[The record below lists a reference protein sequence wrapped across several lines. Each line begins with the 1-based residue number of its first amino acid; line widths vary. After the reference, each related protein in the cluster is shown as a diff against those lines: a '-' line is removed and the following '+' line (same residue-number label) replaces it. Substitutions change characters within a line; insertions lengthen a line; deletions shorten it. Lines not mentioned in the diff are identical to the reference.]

1 MDLGLRDKCAIVCA
15 ASKGLGCAAATS
27 LAREGARVAICGRT
41 PEPLEAAAAE
51 IRAATGADIVPIV
64 ADVSRAADV
73 DRLVAETVR
82 GLGAIDILVT
92 NTGGPKSALFET
104 LSDDDW
110 SAAIASL
117 LMSVVRLT
125 RGVIP
130 HMRTRGGGRL
140 IFVTSVSVKQPI
152 EALALSNA
160 LRGGITGLAK
170 TLAIELA
177 ADNILVNCVAP
188 GYTRTDR
195 VVELAAAAAHRENTT
210 VTAVQNRTE
219 QMIPLKRLAT
229 VEEFGDVVAFL
240 ASGRASYVTGT
251 TLQIDGGYV
260 KSLL

>member
-15 ASKGLGCAAATS
+15 ASKGLGRAAAAS

-73 DRLVAETVR
+73 ERLVAETAR
-82 GLGAIDILVT
+82 ALGAIDILVT
-92 NTGGPKSALFET
+92 NTGGPRSALFET
-104 LSDDDW
+104 LGDDDW
-110 SAAIASL
+110 SAAIDSL
-117 LMSVVRLT
+117 LMSVVRLA

-130 HMRTRGGGRL
+130 HMRARGGGRL

-195 VVELAAAAAHRENTT
+195 VIELAAAAAHRENTT
-210 VTAVQNRTE
+210 VTAVQKRTE
-219 QMIPLKRLAT
+219 QTIPLRRLAT

>member
-1 MDLGLRDKCAIVCA
+1 VDLALRDKCAIVCA
-15 ASKGLGCAAATS
+15 ASKGLGRAAATS
-27 LAREGARVAICGRT
+27 LAHEGARVVICSRT
-41 PEPLEAAAAE
+41 AEPLRAAAAE
-51 IRAATGADIVPIV
+51 IRAATGGEIVPV
-64 ADVSRAADV
+64 AADVSRTADV

-82 GLGAIDILVT
+82 AFGGVDILVT
-92 NTGGPKSALFET
+92 NTGGPKSLSFEALTDE
-104 LSDDDW
+104 DW
-110 SAAIASL
+110 SAAIDSL
-117 LMSVVRLT
+117 LMSVVRLA

-130 HMRTRGGGRL
+130 HMRARGGGRM

-170 TLAIELA
+170 TLALELA

-210 VTAVQNRTE
+210 VTAVQKRTE
-219 QMIPLKRLAT
+219 QLIPLKRLAT

-240 ASGRASYVTGT
+240 ASGKASYVTGT
-251 TLQIDGGYV
+251 TLQVDGGYV